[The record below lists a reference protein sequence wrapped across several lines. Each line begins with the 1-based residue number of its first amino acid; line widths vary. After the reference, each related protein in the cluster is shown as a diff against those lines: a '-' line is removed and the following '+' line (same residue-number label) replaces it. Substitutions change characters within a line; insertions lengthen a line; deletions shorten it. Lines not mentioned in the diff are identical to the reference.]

1 MEFILEK
8 VTSEDLDAILELG
21 ESVNEEHVVPL
32 LNAEGQQAIR
42 IAFKSDINK
51 IKDPEIYSVIKAS
64 VGNDII
70 GYIGWR
76 EENYIGHL
84 YVKTD
89 YHGFGVAKQLVEAMI
104 KMSGAGV
111 IRVKASIYAL
121 GFYRKVGFKA
131 MSEELSVNSIRYVPM
146 ELNIELYPYKQGA

>member
-8 VTSEDLDAILELG
+8 VTHKDLDAILKLG

-42 IAFKSDINK
+42 IAFKSDIDK
-51 IKDPEIYSVIKAS
+51 VKDPEIYSVIKAS
-64 VGNDII
+64 FGNDII

-146 ELNIELYPYKQGA
+146 ELNVES